1 VRGVALTR
9 SLLLL
14 ASALSL
20 ASCDHGGG
28 AQASAPQDCA
38 AFTPAADSPYTLPW
52 QIGQAYVAQPHLVF
66 DPSVQRY
73 AIDAEMSIG
82 TDVLA
87 MRAGNVVRMQV
98 SYFDG
103 DLTPGHENFVAVEHD
118 DGSTARYVHLT
129 HDGALVELGEHVQRG
144 QRIALSGHT
153 GNSVAPHLHFD
164 VTRGCCA
171 VPPDG
176 NERPQGETLP
186 LTFSNASPVADCG
199 LQQGINYVALP

>member
-1 VRGVALTR
+1 VR
-9 SLLLL
+9 SLASIRSVLQL
-14 ASALSL
+14 AGALSL
-20 ASCDHGGG
+20 AGCHSDGDDK
-28 AQASAPQDCA
+28 ASPSQDCA
-38 AFTPAADSPYTLPW
+38 VFTKAADSPYTLPW
-52 QIGQAYVAQPHLVF
+52 QIGQSYVAEPHLTF

-73 AIDAEMSIG
+73 AIDARMPIG

-98 SYFDG
+98 SFYDG
-103 DLTPGHENFVAVEHD
+103 DLTPDNENFVAVEHD
-118 DGSTARYVHLT
+118 DGTTARYVHLT
-129 HDGALVELGEHVQRG
+129 HDGALVQLGEHVQRG

-153 GNSVAPHLHFD
+153 GNSAAPHLHFD

-199 LQQGINYVALP
+199 LQDGMSYVALP